1 MIYNNYDD
9 LLERYAI
16 MTIDGHA
23 TKETALNY
31 LQDKTTPE
39 LLTRLKADAEQYEQD
54 ALNKM
59 IKSYYEL
66 TAKGHDGETLLN
78 NWKRNTPAHIFGAL
92 LQALK
97 PAGNDTAETSSGD
110 ALTDYVIKNIGLYP
124 CTQNARPLCKI
135 YDESKNIINENKI
148 KDVETLQSWKTK
160 NVSLFAFY
168 PAHNNYI
175 VLDLDNSDEHANTTN
190 GIKNFLD
197 LIAGVEMGEQ
207 YKNYF
212 KDFPRNFPCYVETP
226 HNGIHLYFKASYI
239 PQNWTPN
246 KNELNALNI
255 EIKYNTQVTA
265 GGSIRNGKQYILR
278 GKLEDAPRMNTAI
291 IDLLTKGRPQPIKK
305 PAGSYKPKDGELWN
319 ATPDGIINKA
329 QELYFNDTPHYFIM
343 KTAVL
348 FKKAGFTK
356 ELATEYITQTPQHLG
371 RKDQA
376 DTITAINSVFQGR

>member
-1 MIYNNYDD
+1 MIYNYDD
-9 LLERYAI
+9 LLNRYANI
-16 MTIDGHA
+16 TIDG
-23 TKETALNY
+23 KETPETAFNI
-31 LQDKTTPE
+31 LQDQTTPE
-39 LLTRLKADAEQYEQD
+39 LLTRLKADALQHEKD
-54 ALNKM
+54 ALNGM
-59 IKSYYEL
+59 IKTFHDL
-66 TAKGHDGETLLN
+66 TAKGHDGETLLT
-78 NWKRNTPAHIFGAL
+78 NWKRNTPAYLYGAL

-97 PAGNDTAETSSGD
+97 PAYNDTPRTSSGD
-110 ALTDYVIKNIGLYP
+110 ALQDYVIKNIGLYP

-135 YDESKNIINENKI
+135 YDESKNIIDANKI
-148 KDVETLQSWKTK
+148 KDVETLQSWKNK

-168 PAHNNYI
+168 PAHNNFI

-197 LIAGVEMGEQ
+197 LIAGVEMADQ

-239 PQNWTPN
+239 PNNWTPN
-246 KNELNALNI
+246 KGDLNALNI
-255 EIKYNTQVTA
+255 EIKYNNQVTA
-265 GGSIRNGKQYILR
+265 GGSIRDGKQYILR
-278 GKLEDAPRMNTAI
+278 GNLDDAPRMNIAI

-319 ATPDGIINKA
+319 ATPDGIISKA
-329 QELYFNDTPHYFIM
+329 QELYFNDTPHYFVM

-356 ELATEYITQTPQHLG
+356 ELATEYITQTPQHIG
-371 RKDQA
+371 RKNKA
-376 DTITAINSVFQGR
+376 DTLTAITSVF